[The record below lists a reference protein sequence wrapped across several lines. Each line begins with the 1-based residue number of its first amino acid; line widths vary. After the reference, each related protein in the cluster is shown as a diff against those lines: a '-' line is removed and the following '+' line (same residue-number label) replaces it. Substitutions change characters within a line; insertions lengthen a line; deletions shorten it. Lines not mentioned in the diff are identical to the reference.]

1 MFGLPGNFATNSKTQ
16 EQYENTLYDIVELY
30 QERLEGV
37 TQKMNSVE
45 KADYMRDITAD
56 RDFIL
61 SYFEYEKYQERERN
75 HDDGDT
81 PTEELAPKKKPEKEE
96 HIEYANTADKSLR
109 IPREKSMEGVLA
121 RVSEKQKNEQ
131 TKNREK
137 THQKTQKGG
146 RGWPPGNR

>member
-1 MFGLPGNFATNSKTQ
+1 
-16 EQYENTLYDIVELY
+16 
-30 QERLEGV
+30 
-37 TQKMNSVE
+37 MNSVE

-137 THQKTQKGG
+137 TQESGQQTLSASVSQKEPAGG
-146 RGWPPGNR
+146 RLLCVYQDHVVWSTKPSTILE